1 MILFHIICIV
11 INAERVTNDSVHEGY
26 MFPDEDDN
34 LTAYNGGRVQIMVSS
49 NALQNISKYKL
60 KGNG

>member
-1 MILFHIICIV
+1 MILFLIICIV

-26 MFPDEDDN
+26 VFPNEDVN

-49 NALQNISKYKL
+49 YTLQNISKC
-60 KGNG
+60 

>member
-1 MILFHIICIV
+1 MLLFLIICIV

-26 MFPDEDDN
+26 IFPNEDDN

-49 NALQNISKYKL
+49 NTLQNISKC
-60 KGNG
+60 